1 MKLST
6 IQSRALFKIAVDL
19 VKSDSQIHCDEIAE
33 LQKLQENFNLDIDE
47 TEMIHYLTLQDAIS
61 ILSSL
66 DDDSKRNVLKL
77 LENLIKVDND
87 VDFHESLLLC
97 GIKLCLINPIDS
109 KIISS
114 QNLNFDC
121 DQHQIVYLEHQFCSD
136 AHAVLDDKYD
146 YLMLSNILS
155 NCQMQLFYLP
165 HVMQL
170 LSEGDADKTTKVLRK
185 SIEYIVPFSHTNTT
199 GQFRNSLQEMDVVR
213 FTKLVETQ
221 ANIRPE
227 QIGMDAFLMV
237 ALQDSFVLDDEEN
250 RHRTR
255 DFLCINVTISL
266 KSKVLQLVEQM
277 QSSSVSINYY
287 GYYRLLFDFL
297 NADVRLM
304 SKILINH
311 HLDFVLPDL
320 GNQYVRFKSA
330 PQAKTFYLLLVYYN
344 KGIAQS
350 LWNASKELCNQLAE
364 RKWVDTLDLKIALT
378 RQTNPPANL
387 VYNIIAIYE
396 SISNRSAD
404 PARLLEYVRSI
415 ILHRSSLKNY
425 INMAINQIE
434 QLANKDFYL
443 VEFDSWADA
452 YRLQINADWLQMQS
466 DNDVI
471 PLSSSFL
478 WSKLR

>member
-1 MKLST
+1 
-6 IQSRALFKIAVDL
+6 
-19 VKSDSQIHCDEIAE
+19 
-33 LQKLQENFNLDIDE
+33 
-47 TEMIHYLTLQDAIS
+47 
-61 ILSSL
+61 
-66 DDDSKRNVLKL
+66 
-77 LENLIKVDND
+77 
-87 VDFHESLLLC
+87 
-97 GIKLCLINPIDS
+97 
-109 KIISS
+109 
-114 QNLNFDC
+114 
-121 DQHQIVYLEHQFCSD
+121 
-136 AHAVLDDKYD
+136 
-146 YLMLSNILS
+146 
-155 NCQMQLFYLP
+155 MQLFYLP

-199 GQFRNSLQEMDVVR
+199 TGQFRNSLQEMDVVR

-227 QIGMDAFLMV
+227 QIGMDAFLMI

-255 DFLCINVTISL
+255 DFLCINVTTSL

-311 HLDFVLPDL
+311 HWDFVLPDL

-330 PQAKTFYLLLVYYN
+330 PQAKTFYLLLVYYK

-350 LWNASKELCNQLAE
+350 LWNASKELCKQLAE
-364 RKWVDTLDLKIALT
+364 R
-378 RQTNPPANL
+378 
-387 VYNIIAIYE
+387 
-396 SISNRSAD
+396 NRSAD

-415 ILHRSSLKNY
+415 ILHRSSLKTISIWRSIKLRSSQTKISISLNLIRGRMLIVY
-425 INMAINQIE
+425 KSMQTGFKCNQI
-434 QLANKDFYL
+434 
-443 VEFDSWADA
+443 
-452 YRLQINADWLQMQS
+452 MM
-466 DNDVI
+466 
-471 PLSSSFL
+471 
-478 WSKLR
+478 